1 MNVEKLSEKV
11 VELGKQELI
20 LLRHCTGEVYAFGRK
35 FLEDTMTENEYDSFQ
50 QELRNHFDKL
60 NIDIW

>member
-1 MNVEKLSEKV
+1 MNINNSSEKV
-11 VELGKQELI
+11 IELDKQELI

-35 FLEDTMTENEYDSFQ
+35 FLEGTITDNEYDSLQ
-50 QELRNHFDKL
+50 QELKNNMDKL